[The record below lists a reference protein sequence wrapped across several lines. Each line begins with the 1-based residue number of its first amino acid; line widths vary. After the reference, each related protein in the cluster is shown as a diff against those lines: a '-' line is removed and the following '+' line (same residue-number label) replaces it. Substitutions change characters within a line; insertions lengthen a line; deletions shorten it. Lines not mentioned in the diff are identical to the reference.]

1 MRKANERIFDD
12 VVTGTTTVYSSGE
25 FNELLGR
32 HDRISL
38 FLVVDTV
45 SGTSP
50 TITVQLQHS
59 SDERNWVN
67 KNGTPEINALVISPT
82 ATTTEAANDATG
94 NYGCHSVRAAITLAG
109 TNPSCRVRLYATL
122 RDST

>member
-109 TNPSCRVRLYATL
+109 TNPSCRVRLY
-122 RDST
+122 